1 MDELFEEIKTY
12 LDITWDMTAAEEKKL
27 RGSIKRGM
35 SYLKGKIGRCNFD
48 GDTQEKALLM
58 DYCMYERAGQLPEF
72 VNNYKPEIISLQM
85 NRWRENDENQG

>member
-35 SYLKGKIGRCNFD
+35 AYLGGKIGRCNFTKIRRKKPCSWTTACTKEQD
-48 GDTQEKALLM
+48 SCPNLS
-58 DYCMYERAGQLPEF
+58 QL
-72 VNNYKPEIISLQM
+72 
-85 NRWRENDENQG
+85 